1 MPFRRQQSKDIF
13 NHLVTNVAFLEDVDP
28 GVLALMQE
36 GITNLSMLLSL
47 DASDVLTWYYPFADD
62 AGTVTNK
69 PLPKGQQYLLKHLVN
84 FTQMHYTSTPSAQ
97 DSEAV
102 WTSLHNGHFMAY
114 MAQPV
119 TPPILVP
126 PTPPAS
132 SNGTDLFHKGNKR
145 DRYSNLTT
153 SCCRLFS

>member
-1 MPFRRQQSKDIF
+1 MPFTRQQSKDIF

-28 GVLALMQE
+28 GFLALMQE

-97 DSEAV
+97 DSLDFPPQ
-102 WTSLHNGHFMAY
+102 WSFHGLHGSTSHTSHF
-114 MAQPV
+114 
-119 TPPILVP
+119 
-126 PTPPAS
+126 S
-132 SNGTDLFHKGNKR
+132 SS
-145 DRYSNLTT
+145 YST
-153 SCCRLFS
+153 SF